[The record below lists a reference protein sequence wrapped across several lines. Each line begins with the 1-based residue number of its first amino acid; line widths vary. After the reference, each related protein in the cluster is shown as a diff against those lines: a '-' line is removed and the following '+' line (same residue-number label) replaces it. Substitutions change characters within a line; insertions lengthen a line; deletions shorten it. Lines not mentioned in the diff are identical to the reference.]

1 MPDPQYLSTDP
12 NAGTPVS
19 DDGFKRW
26 YAGMAK
32 RHDLNPDP
40 DSQPYDYRAAFK
52 AGAKPDAS
60 GHWPSDFKKAGHPN
74 MVVGGFNVK
83 TGERVP
89 GAKRAKDAAELVS
102 LGWDQQTADKLART
116 PEPAAGGYLSTDP
129 NAGTSEKPEDRG
141 PSDGKRRLPATLTAG
156 ERDPLK
162 RAFMAGADKQ
172 PGASGALAAS
182 LLAAPFTGGLS
193 LPAGLAAEAAIG
205 AGGAL
210 VGHGANAAS
219 TGESDSFGDIAK
231 DAAFQGAFGAGGR
244 ALGGALQFVGNKL
257 RGFKAPSPEN
267 AGGRLVPKPKAGGS
281 VEDEMASVVA
291 EARAPVPPE
300 RVTLPPAAPQ
310 PRVTYPR
317 QAPAKAGP
325 KPAQSRPTPAPTP
338 QPAANAATPAAPAK
352 MRGARVITP
361 ADLPEAWKPFAG
373 EVPASAPT
381 AQLAP
386 RVSEAPMGL
395 TDDVPMWG
403 RTPEPAGNAGE
414 MRRALGADEAGAH
427 LGMSADDVRAASG
440 YTPHRR
446 PMVAELA
453 EMDRNYLRRITDD
466 RGEVDLRLLKRLA
479 STLGLGG
486 AGSMFGPV
494 GAVAGVAAANP
505 AATGRVMHEAGK
517 LPTADMIR
525 AAFLAAMGASEEQ

>member
-1 MPDPQYLSTDP
+1 MPDKPYLSTDP
-12 NAGTPVS
+12 NAG
-19 DDGFKRW
+19 
-26 YAGMAK
+26 A
-32 RHDLNPDP
+32 
-40 DSQPYDYRAAFK
+40 
-52 AGAKPDAS
+52 
-60 GHWPSDFKKAGHPN
+60 
-74 MVVGGFNVK
+74 
-83 TGERVP
+83 
-89 GAKRAKDAAELVS
+89 
-102 LGWDQQTADKLART
+102 
-116 PEPAAGGYLSTDP
+116 PAAGGYLSTDP

-141 PSDGKRRLPATLTAG
+141 PGDGKRRLPATLTAG

-210 VGHGANAAS
+210 VGHGAKAAS
-219 TGESDSFGDIAK
+219 TGESDSFSDIAK

-244 ALGGALQFVGNKL
+244 AIGETLQFVGNKL
-257 RGFKAPSPEN
+257 RGFKGPSPEN

-281 VEDEMASVVA
+281 VEDEMAAVVA

-325 KPAQSRPTPAPTP
+325 QPAQSRPTPAPAP
-338 QPAANAATPAAPAK
+338 QPAAAKPAPAK

-361 ADLPEAWKPFAG
+361 DDLPEAWKPFAG
-373 EVPASAPT
+373 DVPASAPT

-453 EMDRNYLRRITDD
+453 EMDRNYLRQINNPK
-466 RGEVDLRLLKRLA
+466 GEIDPRLLKILGRA
-479 STLGLGG
+479 SLGG
-486 AGSMFGPV
+486 AYGGYEGGVEGALTGATV
-494 GAVAGVAAANP
+494 GAAMNP
-505 AATGRVMHEAGK
+505 KIVGTALTAAGK